1 MKNSNVDYLH
11 EKINL
16 IAEDIQ
22 RLSNKI
28 ERPVVVAIDG
38 ASGSGKTTIAHYFE
52 HIRPRDSFDYV
63 IEG

>member
-11 EKINL
+11 EKINA

-38 ASGSGKTTIAHYFE
+38 ASGSGKTTIAQHFE
-52 HIRPRDSFDYV
+52 HIRPRNSFDYV